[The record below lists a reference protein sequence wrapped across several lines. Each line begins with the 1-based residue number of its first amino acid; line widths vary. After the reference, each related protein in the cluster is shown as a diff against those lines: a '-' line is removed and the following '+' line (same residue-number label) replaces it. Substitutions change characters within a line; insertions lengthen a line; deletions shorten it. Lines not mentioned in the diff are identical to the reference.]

1 MTRQG
6 QEVLEVFETQMAEDL
21 HHHHVDRH
29 SRERLLEDETQRT
42 GKSGN
47 RIITSIICIMLIS
60 EISVINVTSEIMGV
74 KCNNAYNVVIRV
86 LFYNYIRAK
95 ETCVIMVL

>member
-1 MTRQG
+1 M
-6 QEVLEVFETQMAEDL
+6 FETQMAEDL

-29 SRERLLEDETQRT
+29 IREQLLEDETQRK

-47 RIITSIICIMLIS
+47 RIITCLICIMR
-60 EISVINVTSEIMGV
+60 ISVINVINVKIDIMGV
-74 KCNNAYNVVIRV
+74 KCNNAYNIVIRV

-95 ETCVIMVL
+95 GTCVIMVL

>member
-29 SRERLLEDETQRT
+29 IREQLLEDETQ
-42 GKSGN
+42 
-47 RIITSIICIMLIS
+47 
-60 EISVINVTSEIMGV
+60 
-74 KCNNAYNVVIRV
+74 
-86 LFYNYIRAK
+86 
-95 ETCVIMVL
+95 

>member
-29 SRERLLEDETQRT
+29 SREELLEDETQRK

-47 RIITSIICIMLIS
+47 RIITCIICIMRIS
-60 EISVINVTSEIMGV
+60 VISVINVNIDIMGF
-74 KCNNAYNVVIRV
+74 KCYNAYNVVIRV
-86 LFYNYIRAK
+86 LFYNYFRAK
-95 ETCVIMVL
+95 LTCVIMEL

>member
-1 MTRQG
+1 MTLPG

-29 SRERLLEDETQRT
+29 SREELLADETQRK

-47 RIITSIICIMLIS
+47 RIITCIICIMCIS
-60 EISVINVTSEIMGV
+60 VISVINVTSAIMGF
-74 KCNNAYNVVIRV
+74 KCCNAYNVVIRV
-86 LFYNYIRAK
+86 LFYNYFRSRL
-95 ETCVIMVL
+95 TCVIMEL

>member
-6 QEVLEVFETQMAEDL
+6 QEVLEAFETQMAEDL

-29 SRERLLEDETQRT
+29 SREQLLEDETQRT

-47 RIITSIICIMLIS
+47 RIITCIICIIVIS
-60 EISVINVTSEIMGV
+60 VISVINEKSGIMCV

-86 LFYNYIRAK
+86 LFYRQK
-95 ETCVIMVL
+95 GHVL